1 MNKRNEH
8 QNAETWF
15 LAAIDAVRPWFKEIE
30 TEDVKYDIPSPVN
43 VDHSFTEHGTR
54 KGPTGS
60 FWSGATMS
68 NGVPKVIIRSNTA
81 DPFKLLEALMHQLV
95 HAVVGPEHKHGMPF
109 KACALPLG
117 LVGPM
122 SHSTAG
128 VRLTAR
134 LKTLEEDLG
143 PFPRGAH
150 NFEAQGPDGNE
161 RKQRLVAD
169 VEEAQRCRQ
178 LKAECPVPGCGY
190 VARVTALHLRRGAPL
205 CGVHKVAMLHEEL
218 PADPDQPQSPEQEA
232 KPVRLPEPALLTYS
246 PEGEAG
252 QGPDQHAAGDDA

>member
-1 MNKRNEH
+1 MNKRNEYP
-8 QNAETWF
+8 NAETWF
-15 LAAIDAVRPWFKEIE
+15 LGGIEGMKPWFKEIE
-30 TEDVKYDIPSPVN
+30 TEDVKYDIPSPIN

-60 FWSGATMS
+60 YWSGATTS

-81 DPFKLLEALMHQLV
+81 DPFKLLEALLHQLV
-95 HAVVGPEHKHGMPF
+95 HAAVGPEHKHGMPF
-109 KACALPLG
+109 KTVALPLG

-134 LKTLEEDLG
+134 LKALAEELG
-143 PFPRGAH
+143 SFPRGAH
-150 NFEAQGPDGNE
+150 HFETQGPDGKE
-161 RKQRLVAD
+161 KMQKLVAD
-169 VEEAQRCRQ
+169 VEETQRTRQ

-190 VARVTALHLRRGAPL
+190 LARVTALHLRRGAPL
-205 CGVHKVAMLHEEL
+205 CGVHKVPLLHEEL
-218 PADPDQPQSPEQEA
+218 PPDPDQQQSPEQ
-232 KPVRLPEPALLTYS
+232 RPEPVGLPDPLLLSYA

-252 QGPDQHAAGDDA
+252 QGPDQRAAGDDS